1 LKNTTSHLRKRE
13 LARLGSMMSLAAA
26 LSACGGGSSAPPPPP
41 PPSPAPAPAAATAT
55 LAAPS
60 DGQFAWRLPQAA
72 SVTLTDAGGHAV
84 AGSATSCVA
93 HDATQ
98 VTVSAD
104 CSQITALRVGPLAID
119 VSGGGAS
126 ASLVVQGVPQR
137 HWTGAH
143 GPARYTA
150 LVVGDGGSVV
160 AWGDNN
166 HGILDQDIGY
176 GSLTSLSVA
185 TPGVNALG
193 LAWTGVVQAS
203 VGEQSSA
210 VLLSDG
216 SAQAWGNDDATQ
228 LGAKVDGGT
237 TLAPIPV
244 VDLTSHATLQHV
256 VQIELGDD
264 NGIALIDDGSVLNW
278 GNWAGN
284 GTTNDALLPVQAVS
298 PDGTTPLTH
307 VVAVSAG
314 SDFGLA
320 LTDDGRVLSWGFD
333 PGPGALG
340 QGASAAD
347 VVRTPGYVV
356 RADGT
361 PLDGI
366 VQISAG
372 YGFGI
377 ALASDGTVWS
387 WGSNMEG
394 QLGRGT
400 VGGSSKVASQV
411 LAAGGGNLSR
421 IAMVAAGGWH
431 ALALD
436 LDGRVLAW
444 GDNGDGQLGDGAGAP
459 VTNATGVPRVT
470 VAETGSVSG
479 FTDIVSIAASYSDS
493 YALGRDGRV
502 LSWGTNFH
510 GALGRTTSGPN
521 DRTPTRVA
529 TATST
534 LSLTAA
540 AYPNPLR
547 HAR

>member
-1 LKNTTSHLRKRE
+1 
-13 LARLGSMMSLAAA
+13 MMSLAATLA
-26 LSACGGGSSAPPPPP
+26 ACGGGSSPPPAPPPP
-41 PPSPAPAPAAATAT
+41 PAPAPAAATAT

-60 DGQFAWRLPQAA
+60 DGQFAWRLAQPA
-72 SVTLTDAGGHAV
+72 SITLTDAGGHAV
-84 AGSATSCVA
+84 AASATTCAA
-93 HDATQ
+93 HDAAQ
-98 VTVSAD
+98 VAVSAD
-104 CSQITALRVGPLAID
+104 CSQVTALRVGPLTID

-126 ASLVVQGVPQR
+126 ASLVVHGVPQR

-150 LVVGDGGSVV
+150 LVVGDGGSVI

-166 HGILDQDIGY
+166 HGILDQDIDY
-176 GSLTSLSVA
+176 GTLTSLSVA

-193 LAWTGVVQAS
+193 LAWTGVMQAS
-203 VGEQSSA
+203 AGEQSSA

-216 SAQAWGNDDATQ
+216 SAQAWGNDDVTQ
-228 LGAKVDGGT
+228 LGAKVNGGT

-284 GTTNDALLPVQAVS
+284 ATTNDALLPVQAVGT
-298 PDGTTPLTH
+298 DGATPLTH

-320 LTDDGRVLSWGFD
+320 LTDEGRVLSWGFD

-340 QGASAAD
+340 QGASAAQ

-372 YGFGI
+372 YNFCL
-377 ALASDGTVWS
+377 ALASDGTVWA

-400 VGGSSKVASQV
+400 VGGSSTVAVQV
-411 LAAGGGNLSR
+411 KAAGGGNLSR
-421 IAMVAAGGWH
+421 IAMAAAGGWH

-444 GDNGDGQLGDGAGAP
+444 GDNADGELGDGAGAP
-459 VTNATGVPRVT
+459 VTNSIGVPRVT

-510 GALGRTTSGPN
+510 GALGRTTTASS
-521 DRTPTRVA
+521 DRTPAPVA
-529 TATST
+529 TATGT
-534 LSLTAA
+534 LAVAA
-540 AYPNPLR
+540 TGYPNLLR
-547 HAR
+547 RAR